1 MADHSGVAILRQ
13 LRFVVASWKEDTRT
27 DVELLNRFIQTRDEQ
42 AFSTLVGRHSELVWG
57 VCLRVLKN
65 PADAQDA
72 LQATFLRLARDAH
85 RITKQESL
93 AGWLYRVA
101 RDCAIDLRRSIARQ
115 RRLEDRLMKVA
126 RAEPPSADLRVL
138 LDDELDRLPLSER
151 AVIVLVCLE
160 GRTYADAALELQCS
174 IAAVHRRLVRA
185 QTRLRRRLIKK
196 YPKIGGMVLTP
207 AFFQSPEAWAVPP
220 PLLSQTVAHGLTFA
234 HSGQLPVGRVVQL
247 VAPGTVPLTMAVTM
261 TVVAFVAAT
270 SLAGLFL
277 VYPPSNQPGQ
287 EPPIHSTAF
296 RITPPRSPAT
306 IPQQQPAVHGV
317 IRDPNGQPMAGVEVT
332 ALVRQ
337 PFLPGERG
345 LRDARLAT
353 TTTNDAGE
361 FHLPL
366 PEQFDTWFQE
376 RLITVQ
382 ASAPGWTPATAPV
395 RLPETSTVEL
405 CLRNGIPLRGRLV
418 DSNNKPIAHARVD
431 VVRIG
436 DAVAEP
442 IVGLPQQQ
450 TPPGWPEAVWT
461 NAHGEFVLPNLGSCE
476 NVWVR
481 VSDPR
486 FAIETFR
493 VDIHGPHRSR
503 EFVLNPAV
511 PLTVTVI
518 AADTGQPLPGA
529 RVSFITDRQVAHPHF
544 CTPDYAI
551 RGTRLLPSDID
562 AITDSAGRVTVT
574 FANDDQ
580 IDVLAYAP
588 ADAGPYLGVRVHV
601 DLVEAQ
607 GSQGHQVTI
616 KLTRGQWVTGQI
628 LDLQGQP
635 LGGAAV
641 HWGHLEGREPE
652 WRSELIAGR
661 DAIVRADAKGHFR
674 LALPPGPAT
683 LRVYGPTPDFIAT
696 STKLPG
702 NSNTTLYAHAIVPLD
717 VPATGTMPPVTITL
731 TPGLCIRGRVVSPA
745 ADSTAGFVLASGR
758 VSPVRG
764 YATIPL
770 AIRKGAFTIPGAQP
784 DTITRIYALDPVARV
799 GAVSDATPADNP
811 TVTLSPC
818 GGLRLRV
825 LGPDR
830 EPLPNISVNLSLLVE
845 RDRPRGCPEIGQ
857 ADPQPVEWFDAINYP
872 TRPKTNADG
881 VAELSA
887 LIPGARY
894 SLAIG
899 SGAHRISL
907 GTFTIA
913 SGKTQILPDIVLTD
927 PPTRGKGASR

>member
-13 LRFVVASWKEDTRT
+13 LRFVVASWKEDPRT

-85 RITKQESL
+85 RIIKQESL

-115 RRLEDRLMKVA
+115 RRLEDRLMKAA

-196 YPKIGGMVLTP
+196 YPKTAGMVLTP
-207 AFFQSPEAWAVPP
+207 ALFQRPAAWAVPP
-220 PLLSQTVAHGLTFA
+220 SLLSQTVAHGLTFA
-234 HSGQLPVGRVVQL
+234 HSGQLPVGRVAQL
-247 VAPGTVPLTMAVTM
+247 VIPSTVPLTQSLTM
-261 TVVAFVAAT
+261 TVVALVAAA
-270 SLAGLFL
+270 SLAGIFL
-277 VYPPSNQPGQ
+277 VDTPRNEPAP
-287 EPPIHSTAF
+287 EPPTRFTAA
-296 RITPPRSPAT
+296 RITPSPLPVT
-306 IPQQQPAVHGV
+306 IPPQERAVRGV
-317 IRDPNGQPMAGVEVT
+317 IRGTNGQPIAGAEVT
-332 ALVRQ
+332 ALARQ

-345 LRDARLAT
+345 LRDAHLAT
-353 TTTNDAGE
+353 TTTNPAGE

-382 ASAPGWTPATAPV
+382 ASAPGWAPATLPV
-395 RLPETSTVEL
+395 LWPETTTVEL
-405 CLRNGIPLRGRLV
+405 CLHGGIPLRGRLV
-418 DSNNKPIAHARVD
+418 DTHTKPIPHARVD

-442 IVGLPQQQ
+442 IVGLSHQQ
-450 TPPGWPEAVWT
+450 TPPGWPEGVWT
-461 NAHGEFVLPNLGSCE
+461 NAHGEFVFPNLGACE

-481 VSDPR
+481 VNDPR

-493 VDIHGPHRSR
+493 VDPHGPHPLQ
-503 EFVLNPAV
+503 EFVLDPAV
-511 PLTVTVI
+511 PLTVAVV

-529 RVSFITDRQVAHPHF
+529 RVSFITDRHIAHPHF
-544 CTPDYAI
+544 CTPEYAI
-551 RGTRLLPSDID
+551 RGTRLLPADID
-562 AITDSAGRVTVT
+562 AITDSTGRVTVT
-574 FANDDQ
+574 FAHDDQ
-580 IDVLAYAP
+580 IDVLAYAL

-601 DLVEAQ
+601 NLAEAQ
-607 GSQGHQVTI
+607 RNPGQQVTI

-628 LDLQGQP
+628 LDPQGQP

-641 HWGHLEGREPE
+641 HWGRLEGREPE

-661 DAIVRADAKGHFR
+661 DAIARADAYGRFR

-702 NSNTTLYAHAIVPLD
+702 NSNTTLYAHAIVPID
-717 VPATGTMPPVTITL
+717 VPTTGPLPPMTIAL
-731 TPGLCIRGRVVSPA
+731 TPGLPIHGRVTSPA
-745 ADSTAGFVLASGR
+745 ADSTAGFALASGR

-764 YATIPL
+764 YAAIPL
-770 AIRKGAFTIPGAQP
+770 AIRQGAFTIPGAQA
-784 DTITRIYALDPVARV
+784 DTITRIYLLDPVARV
-799 GAVSDATPADNP
+799 GGVGDATPADNP

-825 LGPDR
+825 LGPDH
-830 EPLPNISVNLSLLVE
+830 EPLPNFAVNLSLLVE
-845 RDRPRGCPEIGQ
+845 RDRPRGCPENGQ

-881 VAELSA
+881 VVELPA

-899 SGAHRISL
+899 SGAHRRAL
-907 GTFTIA
+907 GAFTIA
-913 SGKTQILPDIVLTD
+913 SGKTQILPDIVVTD
-927 PPTRGKGASR
+927 SRPRSKGASR